1 MDSFRM
7 MPPPAPLPPPD
18 DDPWDEFDTA
28 PAIAPPMP
36 GPPAQTAP
44 AAALPTPPPPVEG
57 MAPVAPVINHRSQ
70 QHHRL
75 QHRLPLSLPRKAR
88 WWPQRRLQP
97 PQAVPAAAQPMTTN
111 LGGQQV
117 MMQAGMM
124 PVQAATVMQ
133 VPVPVVK
140 EPREWPPMTHM
151 IVMAGFGLLLL
162 TAVWRCSPTSPT
174 PSALDFPVDDDATF
188 EELQRASEDLTLA
201 EDKYDRRQAVYGA
214 FSLFFATVGQL
225 AVAAGLLLYTVNDG
239 EDMPVPVRA
248 VLLGGVLLF
257 LIRLLTNGLDLA
269 ALL

>member
-1 MDSFRM
+1 M

-36 GPPAQTAP
+36 GPPAQTTP

-57 MAPVAPVINHRSQ
+57 MAPVAPVIQPPLAAATPSQ
-70 QHHRL
+70 AQAAAAPAA
-75 QHRLPLSLPRKAR
+75 QTPVVAAAPAAAT
-88 WWPQRRLQP
+88 

-151 IVMAGFGLLLL
+151 VVMAGFGLLLL
-162 TAVWRCSPTSPT
+162 TAVLALFANLADP

-188 EELQRASEDLTLA
+188 EELQRASEDLAMA

-214 FSLFFATVGQL
+214 FTLFFATVGQL
-225 AVAAGLLLYTVNDG
+225 AVAAGLLLYTVKDG

>member
-28 PAIAPPMP
+28 PAAVAPPMP
-36 GPPAQTAP
+36 GPPAAG
-44 AAALPTPPPPVEG
+44 LPTPPPPVEG
-57 MAPVAPVINHRSQ
+57 MAPVAPVI
-70 QHHRL
+70 
-75 QHRLPLSLPRKAR
+75 
-88 WWPQRRLQP
+88 QP
-97 PQAVPAAAQPMTTN
+97 PLAAATPSQAQPAAAPAAQTPVVAAAPAAATPQVVPAAAQPMTTN

-151 IVMAGFGLLLL
+151 VVMAGFGLLLL
-162 TAVWRCSPTSPT
+162 TAVLALFANLADP

>member
-28 PAIAPPMP
+28 PAAVAPPMP
-36 GPPAQTAP
+36 GPPAAG
-44 AAALPTPPPPVEG
+44 LPTPPPPVEG
-57 MAPVAPVINHRSQ
+57 AAPVV
-70 QHHRL
+70 
-75 QHRLPLSLPRKAR
+75 
-88 WWPQRRLQP
+88 QP
-97 PQAVPAAAQPMTTN
+97 PLAAATPAPAQAVAAPGASVPQTVPAAAQPMTTN

-124 PVQAATVMQ
+124 PAQAAAVMQ

-162 TAVWRCSPTSPT
+162 TALLALFANLADP
-174 PSALDFPVDDDATF
+174 PSALDFPTDDDATL
-188 EELQRASEDLTLA
+188 EELQKAVEDLALA

-214 FSLFFATVGQL
+214 FTLFFATVGQL
-225 AVAAGLLLYTVNDG
+225 AVAAGLLLYTVKDG

>member
-1 MDSFRM
+1 
-7 MPPPAPLPPPD
+7 
-18 DDPWDEFDTA
+18 
-28 PAIAPPMP
+28 MP
-36 GPPAQTAP
+36 GPPAQTTP

-57 MAPVAPVINHRSQ
+57 MAPVAPVV
-70 QHHRL
+70 
-75 QHRLPLSLPRKAR
+75 
-88 WWPQRRLQP
+88 QP
-97 PQAVPAAAQPMTTN
+97 PLAAATPSPAEAAAPAAQTPVVAAVPAAVPAAAQPVTTN

-162 TAVWRCSPTSPT
+162 TAVLALFANLADP

>member
-1 MDSFRM
+1 M

-36 GPPAQTAP
+36 GPPAQTTP

-57 MAPVAPVINHRSQ
+57 MAPVAPVV
-70 QHHRL
+70 
-75 QHRLPLSLPRKAR
+75 
-88 WWPQRRLQP
+88 QP
-97 PQAVPAAAQPMTTN
+97 PLAAATPSPAQAAAAPAAQTPVVAAAPAAVPAAAQPVTTN

-162 TAVWRCSPTSPT
+162 TAVLALFANLADP

>member
-1 MDSFRM
+1 
-7 MPPPAPLPPPD
+7 
-18 DDPWDEFDTA
+18 
-28 PAIAPPMP
+28 MP
-36 GPPAQTAP
+36 GPPAQTTP

-57 MAPVAPVINHRSQ
+57 MAPVAPVV
-70 QHHRL
+70 
-75 QHRLPLSLPRKAR
+75 
-88 WWPQRRLQP
+88 QP
-97 PQAVPAAAQPMTTN
+97 PLAAATPSPAEAAAAPPAQTPVVAAAPAAVPAAAQPVTTN

-162 TAVWRCSPTSPT
+162 TAVLALFANLADP

>member
-1 MDSFRM
+1 M

-36 GPPAQTAP
+36 GPPAQTTP

-57 MAPVAPVINHRSQ
+57 MAPVAPVV
-70 QHHRL
+70 
-75 QHRLPLSLPRKAR
+75 
-88 WWPQRRLQP
+88 QP
-97 PQAVPAAAQPMTTN
+97 PLAAATPSPAEAAAAPPAQTPVVAAAPAAVPAAAQPVTTN

-162 TAVWRCSPTSPT
+162 TAVLALFANLADP

>member
-1 MDSFRM
+1 M

-28 PAIAPPMP
+28 PAAVAPPMP
-36 GPPAQTAP
+36 GPPAAG
-44 AAALPTPPPPVEG
+44 LPTPPPPVEG
-57 MAPVAPVINHRSQ
+57 AAPVAPVV
-70 QHHRL
+70 
-75 QHRLPLSLPRKAR
+75 
-88 WWPQRRLQP
+88 QP
-97 PQAVPAAAQPMTTN
+97 PLAAATPAPAQAVAAPVAAVPQTVPAAAQPMTTN

-124 PVQAATVMQ
+124 PAQTAAVMQ

-162 TAVWRCSPTSPT
+162 TALLALFANLADP
-174 PSALDFPVDDDATF
+174 PSALDFPTDDDATL
-188 EELQRASEDLTLA
+188 EELQKAVEDLALA

-214 FSLFFATVGQL
+214 FTLFFATVGQL
-225 AVAAGLLLYTVNDG
+225 AVAAGLLLYTVKDG

>member
-1 MDSFRM
+1 M

-36 GPPAQTAP
+36 GPPAQTTP

-57 MAPVAPVINHRSQ
+57 MAPVAPVV
-70 QHHRL
+70 
-75 QHRLPLSLPRKAR
+75 
-88 WWPQRRLQP
+88 QP
-97 PQAVPAAAQPMTTN
+97 PLAAATPSPAQAAAAPAAQTPVVAAAPAAVPAAAQPVTTN

-162 TAVWRCSPTSPT
+162 TAVLALFANLADP

-188 EELQRASEDLTLA
+188 EELQRASEDLAMA

>member
-1 MDSFRM
+1 
-7 MPPPAPLPPPD
+7 
-18 DDPWDEFDTA
+18 
-28 PAIAPPMP
+28 MP
-36 GPPAQTAP
+36 GPPAQTTP

-57 MAPVAPVINHRSQ
+57 MAPVAPVV
-70 QHHRL
+70 
-75 QHRLPLSLPRKAR
+75 
-88 WWPQRRLQP
+88 QP
-97 PQAVPAAAQPMTTN
+97 PLAAATPSPAQAAAAPAAQTPVVAAAPAAVPAAAQPVTTN

-162 TAVWRCSPTSPT
+162 TAVLALFANLADP

>member
-1 MDSFRM
+1 M

-18 DDPWDEFDTA
+18 DDPWDEFDTT
-28 PAIAPPMP
+28 PAVAPPMP
-36 GPPAQTAP
+36 GPPVQAP

-57 MAPVAPVINHRSQ
+57 MSPAAPLVQPPLAAETPAPAQAVAAP
-70 QHHRL
+70 
-75 QHRLPLSLPRKAR
+75 ATAA
-88 WWPQRRLQP
+88 

-124 PVQAATVMQ
+124 PTQAVTVMQ

-140 EPREWPPMTHM
+140 EPREWPPLTHM
-151 IVMAGFGLLLL
+151 IVMAGFGLLLF
-162 TAVWRCSPTSPT
+162 TALLVLFANLADP
-174 PSALDFPVDDDATF
+174 PSALDFPTDDDATL
-188 EELQRASEDLTLA
+188 EELQKAAEDFVVA
-201 EDKYDRRQAVYGA
+201 EDKYERRQAVYGA

-225 AVAAGLLLYTVNDG
+225 AVAAGLLLYTVKDG
-239 EDMPVPVRA
+239 EDMPTPVRA

-257 LIRLLTNGLDLA
+257 LIRMLTNGLDLA

>member
-1 MDSFRM
+1 
-7 MPPPAPLPPPD
+7 
-18 DDPWDEFDTA
+18 
-28 PAIAPPMP
+28 
-36 GPPAQTAP
+36 
-44 AAALPTPPPPVEG
+44 
-57 MAPVAPVINHRSQ
+57 
-70 QHHRL
+70 
-75 QHRLPLSLPRKAR
+75 
-88 WWPQRRLQP
+88 
-97 PQAVPAAAQPMTTN
+97 MTTN

-133 VPVPVVK
+133 VPVPVEK

-162 TAVWRCSPTSPT
+162 TAVLALFANLADP

-188 EELQRASEDLTLA
+188 EELQRASEDLALA

-214 FSLFFATVGQL
+214 FTLFFATVGQL

-257 LIRLLTNGLDLA
+257 LIRMLTNGLDLA

>member
-1 MDSFRM
+1 
-7 MPPPAPLPPPD
+7 
-18 DDPWDEFDTA
+18 
-28 PAIAPPMP
+28 
-36 GPPAQTAP
+36 
-44 AAALPTPPPPVEG
+44 
-57 MAPVAPVINHRSQ
+57 
-70 QHHRL
+70 
-75 QHRLPLSLPRKAR
+75 
-88 WWPQRRLQP
+88 
-97 PQAVPAAAQPMTTN
+97 MTTN

-117 MMQAGMM
+117 MMQAGTM

-162 TAVWRCSPTSPT
+162 TAVLALFANLADP
-174 PSALDFPVDDDATF
+174 PSALDFPTDDDATL
-188 EELQRASEDLTLA
+188 EELQRAVEDLALA

-214 FSLFFATVGQL
+214 FTLFFATVGQL
-225 AVAAGLLLYTVNDG
+225 AVAAGLLLYTVKDG

>member
-1 MDSFRM
+1 
-7 MPPPAPLPPPD
+7 
-18 DDPWDEFDTA
+18 
-28 PAIAPPMP
+28 MP
-36 GPPAQTAP
+36 GPPAQTTP

-57 MAPVAPVINHRSQ
+57 MAPVAPVV
-70 QHHRL
+70 
-75 QHRLPLSLPRKAR
+75 
-88 WWPQRRLQP
+88 QP
-97 PQAVPAAAQPMTTN
+97 PLAAATPSPAQAAAAPPAQTPVVAAAPAAVPAAAQPVTTN

-162 TAVWRCSPTSPT
+162 TAVLALFANLADP

>member
-1 MDSFRM
+1 
-7 MPPPAPLPPPD
+7 
-18 DDPWDEFDTA
+18 
-28 PAIAPPMP
+28 
-36 GPPAQTAP
+36 
-44 AAALPTPPPPVEG
+44 
-57 MAPVAPVINHRSQ
+57 MAPVAPVV
-70 QHHRL
+70 
-75 QHRLPLSLPRKAR
+75 
-88 WWPQRRLQP
+88 QP
-97 PQAVPAAAQPMTTN
+97 PLAAATPSPAEAAAPAAQTPVVAAVPAAVPAAAQPVTTN

-162 TAVWRCSPTSPT
+162 TAVLALFANLADP